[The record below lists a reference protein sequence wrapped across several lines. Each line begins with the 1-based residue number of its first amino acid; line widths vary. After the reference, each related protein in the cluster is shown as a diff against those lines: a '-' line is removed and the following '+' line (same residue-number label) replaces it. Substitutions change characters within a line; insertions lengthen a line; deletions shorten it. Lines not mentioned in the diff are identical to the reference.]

1 MIVSIIGRPNV
12 GKSTIFNRLAGGKFA
27 IVGDLP
33 GVTRDR
39 KYADADLFGLKIQ
52 ILDTPGV
59 DPFSKS
65 QLAQGMNEQSFAAIN
80 ESDVILFVVDAIE
93 GVTEYDKEIAAWVRS
108 ALKKIGERQIILV
121 KNKCE
126 NQISYENRALAKVGN
141 RISNAFDFQKIK
153 RTKDDFFKN
162 SDFALLGFGES
173 IAISAEHNLGFDDL
187 YEVICDSYQYKC
199 DSYQDKIVFKN
210 PIRQKIERNIEQKLK
225 QKSDRNN
232 QKNITTN
239 ITDVKKDI
247 IKIAIVGRPNVGK
260 STMIN
265 AILGSNRLLTGEQ
278 AGITRDAISVEYT
291 FKSHKFAIIDTA
303 GQRKK
308 SKVDEKIESTAVLDA
323 WRYIKQSNVVVVV
336 MDIQNPLEKQ
346 DVTIARKAFDEGKII
361 IFALNKSDTVE
372 NPEKIL
378 ADVEFRASKEFA
390 QLPGIKCLLVSAKEK
405 KGLAR
410 IFNTAMKLVDSWSMR
425 IPTAQLNSW
434 FSGAIAQNPPPL
446 VNGMPIKLKYISQ
459 TNIKPPTFVV
469 FANRAEHLP
478 ASYERYL
485 LNQLREYFKLSGIP
499 LRIFVRQRENPHVK
513 KRK

>member
-12 GKSTIFNRLAGGKFA
+12 GKSSIFNRLAGGKLA

-52 ILDTPGV
+52 VLDTPGV

-80 ESDVILFVVDAIE
+80 ESDIVLFVVDAIE
-93 GVTEYDKEIAAWVRS
+93 GVTEYDKEIAAWIRS
-108 ALKKIGERQIILV
+108 ALKKIGKRRIILV

-141 RISNAFDFQKIK
+141 RISNAFNYQKIK
-153 RTKDDFFKN
+153 ITKNDFFKN
-162 SDFALLGFGES
+162 SNFALLGFGEG

-187 YEVICDSYQYKC
+187 YEVICDSYKDKC
-199 DSYQDKIVFKN
+199 DSYQDKIVLKD
-210 PIRQKIERNIEQKLK
+210 PIQQKIERKIE

-239 ITDVKKDI
+239 IIDVTTDI

-291 FKSHKFAIIDTA
+291 FKSHKFVIIDTA

-425 IPTAQLNSW
+425 IPTAQLNNW
-434 FSGAIAQNPPPL
+434 FSRAVSKNPPPL

-485 LNQLREYFKLSGIP
+485 LNQLRESFKLSGIP